1 MLQGLSRRGYYC
13 GDKHPV
19 QEDRPELEEDIRE
32 ILKGLEAGVHHEF
45 VRLMELD
52 GCGPEIKK
60 GSGSGEESRRRS
72 EAREVVRMVCRMRFR
87 R

>member
-1 MLQGLSRRGYYC
+1 MLQELSRRGYYC

-19 QEDRPELEEDIRE
+19 QEDRPELEE
-32 ILKGLEAGVHHEF
+32 
-45 VRLMELD
+45 ELD